1 MTEAKVRGQSL
12 IQARVMGK
20 NKFEGQ
26 EYNLSVIGKH
36 IEITEAIRT
45 YVFEKISKIEKIAD
59 RIIDVAVTLD
69 AQKLEQSCSIL
80 MNFIH
85 FHIKVTASTDNLYSA
100 IDKASDRAIA
110 LIRKYKNKLQSHRFK
125 DLTSVDIHVNVIA
138 PLKDDLKAI
147 NDDIVAENN
156 FRAAEEILMH
166 KVVAKETMPLKTLT
180 QDEAVMKMEISDSP
194 FIIFRAEEDQK
205 MKVIYRRED
214 RNYGL
219 VQVQ

>member
-1 MTEAKVRGQSL
+1 MV
-12 IQARVMGK
+12 K

-26 EYNLSVIGKH
+26 EYNLSIIGKH
-36 IEITEAIRT
+36 VQVTDAIRN
-45 YVFEKISKIEKIAD
+45 YVFEKLSKIEKIAD
-59 RIIDVAVTLD
+59 RIIDVVVTLD

-85 FHIKVTASTDNLYSA
+85 FHIKVSASTDNMYSA
-100 IDKASDRAIA
+100 IDRASDRAIT
-110 LIRKYKNKLQSHRFK
+110 LVRKYKSKLQSHRFK
-125 DLTSVDIHVNVIA
+125 DRTTVDIHVNVIE
-138 PLKDDLKAI
+138 PMKDDLKAI
-147 NDDIVAENN
+147 NDDIVAETAL
-156 FRAAEEILMH
+156 RDSEMTELH

-180 QDEAVMKMEISDSP
+180 QDEAVMKMEITEMP
-194 FIIFRAEEDQK
+194 FLIFRSEEDQK